1 MTGFDKEKIN
11 PIGKKQP
18 FKESAVMSIHTTR
31 KSFKMSNVYITHRH
45 HTCVYIHDLEHI
57 HIYTYLYTYQTHT
70 SKFKWSIDPSRKC
83 KKRL

>member
-57 HIYTYLYTYQTHT
+57 HIYTYLYTYQTHNT
-70 SKFKWSIDPSRKC
+70 HIQIQVEHRSK
-83 KKRL
+83 